1 MTAMHLR
8 QNSLAHLAAHAE
20 FIRRQTEA
28 QIEAAQAQI
37 IAAQAEEMAAITCPH
52 LDLTLIVPL

>member
-1 MTAMHLR
+1 MHLR
-8 QNSLAHLAAHAE
+8 QDSLAHLAAHAE

-52 LDLTLIVPL
+52 FDLTLIVPL